1 MTIEQKKD
9 ALHHAASDGLS
20 SVYKFSNEKSRE

>member
-9 ALHHAASDGLS
+9 ALHNAASDGLS
-20 SVYKFSNEKSRE
+20 SIINFLMKKRRE